1 MVEKKTNFRESE
13 ERKITFRE
21 RNEAVIGSG
30 NDADREGERE
40 FLVEKNFFLLFG
52 AFENRRS
59 KLAPNLNAIVP
70 MALVGKNTETGRV
83 CKMAY
88 E

>member
-40 FLVEKNFFLLFG
+40 NF
-52 AFENRRS
+52 
-59 KLAPNLNAIVP
+59 
-70 MALVGKNTETGRV
+70 
-83 CKMAY
+83 
-88 E
+88 